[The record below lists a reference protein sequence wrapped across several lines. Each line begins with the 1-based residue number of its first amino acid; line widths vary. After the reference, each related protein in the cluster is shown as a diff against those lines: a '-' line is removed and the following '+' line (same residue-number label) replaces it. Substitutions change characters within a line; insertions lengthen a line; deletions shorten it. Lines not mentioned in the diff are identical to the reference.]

1 MTSIDINSD
10 MGEFPEAI
18 TDGTQESIM
27 PSLTSVNI
35 ACGGHAGD
43 EATMRMTIEQA
54 SRWNLTIGAHPGYP
68 DRENFGRLDMN
79 LPLAEI
85 EATVFDQVR
94 ALANIAASR
103 GRTVVHVKPH
113 GQLYNQAAKDP
124 ALAGAIARGVGKFS
138 KEVIL
143 VGLAGSSMLG
153 VFQDEGF
160 TVVAEAFADRLYE
173 PDGSLRSRKF
183 DDALIRDPAKAAEQ
197 ALGIAQKGALIARNG
212 ASVPV
217 LAQTICIHGDTP
229 GASRVAAAVNQKLKE
244 AGVLLRPLSRT

>member
-1 MTSIDINSD
+1 MTSIDINCD
-10 MGEFPEAI
+10 MGEIPEAI
-18 TDGTQESIM
+18 TDGTQESLM

-43 EATMRMTIEQA
+43 ETTMAMTIEQA

-68 DRENFGRLDMN
+68 DRVNFGRLDMN

-85 EATVFDQVR
+85 EATVFEQVS
-94 ALANIAASR
+94 ALSRVADSR
-103 GRTVVHVKPH
+103 GATVIHVKPH

-124 ALAGAIARGVGKFS
+124 ALAAAIARGVAKFS
-138 KEVIL
+138 KDVIL
-143 VGLAGSSMLG
+143 VGLAGSTMLG

-160 TVVAEAFADRLYE
+160 AVVAEAFADRLYE

-197 ALGIAQKGALIARNG
+197 AVGIAQTGTLVARNG
-212 ASVPV
+212 AHIPV

-229 GASRVAAAVNQKLKE
+229 GASKVAAAVAQKLKE
-244 AGVLLRPLSRT
+244 ARVQLRPLSRG